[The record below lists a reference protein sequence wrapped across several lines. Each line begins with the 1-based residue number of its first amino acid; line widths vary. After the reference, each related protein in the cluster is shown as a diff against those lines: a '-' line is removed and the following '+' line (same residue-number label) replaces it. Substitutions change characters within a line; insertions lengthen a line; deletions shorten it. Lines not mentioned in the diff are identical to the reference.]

1 MATTTADRF
10 DVFVGNVRDST
21 TEEQLQSVFSVV
33 GKIDLGSYILITSY
47 ISFLHT
53 TSSSYFVH

>member
-1 MATTTADRF
+1 MAAATGDRF

-33 GKIDLGSYILITSY
+33 GKIHLVILLAIL
-47 ISFLHT
+47 LHPQYLST
-53 TSSSYFVH
+53 F